1 MSLLPRLRPV
11 DYGPKVQRQ
20 GVVTRYKLGDTEEKR
35 RKAINSG
42 IKASSKIYG
51 SQRVAAIKKK
61 ARFNILRIYRRYLK
75 KGECQ
80 KITKDM
86 RYIDKKYIKNGV
98 TKNIC

>member
-1 MSLLPRLRPV
+1 MTTRLPKLRPV
-11 DYGPKVQRQ
+11 DYGRP
-20 GVVTRYKLGDTEEKR
+20 GVVTRYKLSDSDEKR
-35 RKAINSG
+35 HKAINTG
-42 IKASSKIYG
+42 IRASTKIYG
-51 SQRVAAIKKK
+51 SQRITAIKKK

-86 RYIDKKYIKNGV
+86 RYIKNGT

>member
-1 MSLLPRLRPV
+1 MSMLPKLRPI
-11 DYGPKVQRQ
+11 DYGPKVIK
-20 GVVTRYKLGDTEEKR
+20 YKLSDPEQKR
-35 RKAINSG
+35 HMAINSG
-42 IKASSKIYG
+42 VRASTKIYG
-51 SQRVAAIKKK
+51 SQREAAIKKK